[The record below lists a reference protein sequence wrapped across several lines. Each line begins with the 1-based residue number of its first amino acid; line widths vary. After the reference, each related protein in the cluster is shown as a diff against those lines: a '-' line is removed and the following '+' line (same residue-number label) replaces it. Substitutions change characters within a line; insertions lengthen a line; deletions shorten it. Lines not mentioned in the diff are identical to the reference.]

1 MIKNIF
7 IYLLVL
13 IFECGLIAW
22 FVYILDSDKYFIIPI
37 IIFSIFVVIT
47 IISFIKTVFIG
58 RKYLKIEDDKLLIKQ
73 KEKIIAS
80 INKNELGKLVVIFDI
95 FSDHIDFIKF
105 RYNNKKYFFQIP
117 REIET
122 ELKTFVSDLNYKRKT
137 DLLLNIIGFI
147 LRAFIRK

>member
-1 MIKNIF
+1 MKYNIF
-7 IYLLVL
+7 MYLQIL
-13 IFECGLIAW
+13 IIECGLIAW
-22 FVYILDSDKYFIIPI
+22 FVYNLGSNKYLITPI
-37 IIFSIFVVIT
+37 IIFGIFLIIT

-80 INKNELGKLVVIFDI
+80 INKNELEKLVVIFDT

-105 RYNNKKYFFQIP
+105 RYNNKKYFFQISE
-117 REIET
+117 EIET

-137 DLLLNIIGFI
+137 DLLLDIIGFI
-147 LRAFIRK
+147 

>member
-7 IYLLVL
+7 IYLLCL
-13 IFECGLIAW
+13 IIECGLIAW
-22 FVYILDSDKYFIIPI
+22 FVYNLGSDKYFII
-37 IIFSIFVVIT
+37 SITVVSILLIIT

-80 INKNELGKLVVIFDI
+80 INKNELGKLVVIFDT

-137 DLLLNIIGFI
+137 DLLLEIINLIAMYFYHS
-147 LRAFIRK
+147 

>member
-1 MIKNIF
+1 MKYNIF
-7 IYLLVL
+7 MYLQIL
-13 IFECGLIAW
+13 IIECGLIAW
-22 FVYILDSDKYFIIPI
+22 FVYNLGSNKYLITPI
-37 IIFSIFVVIT
+37 IIFGIFLIIT

-80 INKNELGKLVVIFDI
+80 INKNELEKLVVIFDI

-105 RYNNKKYFFQIP
+105 HYNNKKYSFQISE
-117 REIET
+117 EIET

>member
-1 MIKNIF
+1 MKFNIF

-58 RKYLKIEDDKLLIKQ
+58 RKYLKIEDDKLLI
-73 KEKIIAS
+73 
-80 INKNELGKLVVIFDI
+80 
-95 FSDHIDFIKF
+95 
-105 RYNNKKYFFQIP
+105 NKK
-117 REIET
+117 
-122 ELKTFVSDLNYKRKT
+122 KK
-137 DLLLNIIGFI
+137 
-147 LRAFIRK
+147 

>member
-1 MIKNIF
+1 MPFLFSHSHFWTLCPKVPDIN
-7 IYLLVL
+7 
-13 IFECGLIAW
+13 
-22 FVYILDSDKYFIIPI
+22 FII
-37 IIFSIFVVIT
+37 SITVVSILLIIT

-137 DLLLNIIGFI
+137 DLLLEIINLIAMYFYHS
-147 LRAFIRK
+147 